1 MEIIAPN
8 EELSIGKEASCLY
21 SIMFGQLLDD
31 NDETP
36 SLITDR
42 LYLGAASDAR
52 NLDKIQRYNIK
63 YILNMTGSKSYPAD
77 YFINSNQSDIKLL
90 LLDTH
95 DLDDYD
101 MTVHFTIAIEFIQK
115 SIQANNGNVLVHCAA
130 GVSRSALIVAVYLMI
145 EHKISASESI
155 LRVHQARPCVCP
167 NLGFL
172 RQLIRFERM
181 QSNLYRS

>member
-1 MEIIAPN
+1 METITSN
-8 EELSIGKEASCLY
+8 EELSIRKEASRLY
-21 SIMFGQLLDD
+21 SIMFGKLLDE
-31 NDETP
+31 NNETP

-63 YILNMTGSKSYPAD
+63 YILNMTGSNSYPAD
-77 YFINSNQSDIKLL
+77 YFINSNQSDMKLL
-90 LLDTH
+90 MLDTH

-101 MTVHFTIAIEFIQK
+101 ISVHFKIAIEFIQR

-155 LRVHQARPCVCP
+155 LRVNQARPCVCP

-172 RQLIRFERM
+172 RQLLRFDRL
-181 QSNLYRS
+181 QSNLY